1 MFNYNSYEQQFKTK
15 ALAATIELHNQLVK
29 TDDSFAGY
37 DADINSFNNL
47 YHEVYAIVRYELF
60 DDADLEM
67 VVETF
72 YQYQSEIADGE
83 REVDWFDYL

>member
-1 MFNYNSYEQQFKTK
+1 LFEYNSYEQQFKTK
-15 ALAATIELHNQLVK
+15 ALEATIALHNQLK
-29 TDDSFAGY
+29 IDENFAGY

-67 VVETF
+67 VVETY

-83 REVDWFDYL
+83 REVDWFEYV